1 VPSRNTNRQ
10 RIGPQVMTGR
20 HRTGAARW
28 ASARRSR
35 PGSPQE
41 NDLSRGRRRKRLRQ
55 SNCRHPAGESAGGI
69 GSGMVHPAVM
79 SPGGLHHLPAVDQ
92 DHRSRSR
99 GDMSQTVGGQ
109 PGRRATAAR
118 IHVESAA
125 TLSLACRK
133 ESTAPAETVTTV
145 AAQPVS
151 PPGGS
156 RPEIRVHDGLHRF
169 PSPTSRNRGR
179 GHQRKAAFR
188 GSGGPH
194 RPALMLLALDSF
206 SRHSCSVA
214 GDSDGLTWCRTG
226 FPGCCRR
233 SPAAGCIWRRV
244 HRGPGHR
251 S

>member
-1 VPSRNTNRQ
+1 MS
-10 RIGPQVMTGR
+10 IGPALPARIAAGGGSFAGPRDGKDDGR
-20 HRTGAARW
+20 ATVD
-28 ASARRSR
+28 SR
-35 PGSPQE
+35 PAKAQAASDRAWFTPHGHRVRRGHQ
-41 NDLSRGRRRKRLRQ
+41 RGR
-55 SNCRHPAGESAGGI
+55 
-69 GSGMVHPAVM
+69 GSDL
-79 SPGGLHHLPAVDQ
+79 SPGGLHHLPAVDR

-109 PGRRATAAR
+109 PGAGQRPQKSTTNPRQRCPGRR
-118 IHVESAA
+118 E
-125 TLSLACRK
+125 

-151 PPGGS
+151 PPGGC

-169 PSPTSRNRGR
+169 PSPTLRNRGR
-179 GHQRKAAFR
+179 GHQRKTAFR
-188 GSGGPH
+188 GSGRPH

-214 GDSDGLTWCRTG
+214 GDSCDRLTWCRTG

-233 SPAAGCIWRRV
+233 SPAAGCTWRPV
-244 HRGPGHR
+244 PHVPGRR